1 MLALWCGIVQPIHA
15 IQYVF
20 KLLYLN
26 FIAKIIGL
34 LAWPFCILITL
45 LDVVRDTFG
54 GITLPI
60 SEAINLRAQYHLRG
74 SQPDVQHND
83 NLFSKGLAGQC
94 YYDNGDFEMAK
105 KKMKKGFC
113 FFSLLLFLT
122 HSGHRKKVGKY
133 HSTISKLYGM
143 KKYVE
148 VVNFYE
154 SNPAMQKYAG
164 IVGTKEYIYAL
175 WYSGKTDKAL
185 KLMPQNSL
193 YDELRAMDCERK
205 GKLREAA
212 KYYHS
217 AKKKDEETRVLNLI
231 DDKQREVLRNISDCH
246 SKKDYKRVIELFKSN
261 SFINDRKDARETIC
275 LYIDAIHATSGVSQD
290 LISTIMKYPNIKN
303 ATWDGWHAEYLEK
316 KEDYLAA
323 ADHYKAAGMMA
334 DYQRMLDKEE
344 ERKHIEEE
352 KRIAREKAAAQECE
366 AKGEFLKAA
375 EHYKAAGMMADHQR
389 MLDKEDE
396 RKRIE
401 EEKRIA
407 HETEEAKQLEASG
420 QYGAAAKKFKA
431 LGLTADYER
440 ANKKEHD
447 RRIAQLKEKIKK
459 DYKSETYGEVIK
471 DVESNKELL
480 EDIDIVD
487 CYLWS
492 LWMHDG
498 TEEKAIELV
507 AKYAKQF
514 NTDRW
519 EKLLGNYYKWKKNY
533 EEAIKHY
540 KLANYQ
546 KGIDEIK
553 EKQEEERR
561 KKEEEERRKQDEE
574 RKRKEKEEAM
584 DKFQE
589 CISKALHN
597 MDSDYCDKAL
607 EYLKKTDEDDY
618 ETRSVV
624 ENIKK
629 AIDSLAEEEYG
640 AAKSYFRKA
649 GLPQWADQIDKELE
663 ERGYNYYS
671 SERGTGCSECTNAC
685 AGSCGRSC
693 SNGCGGS
700 CTSSCGGAC
709 SVGRNKRKS

>member
-1 MLALWCGIVQPIHA
+1 
-15 IQYVF
+15 
-20 KLLYLN
+20 
-26 FIAKIIGL
+26 
-34 LAWPFCILITL
+34 
-45 LDVVRDTFG
+45 
-54 GITLPI
+54 
-60 SEAINLRAQYHLRG
+60 
-74 SQPDVQHND
+74 
-83 NLFSKGLAGQC
+83 
-94 YYDNGDFEMAK
+94 MAK

-344 ERKHIEEE
+344 ERKRIEEE
-352 KRIAREKAAAQECE
+352 KRIARETEMARGCE
-366 AKGEFLKAA
+366 ANGKFLEAA
-375 EHYKAAGMMADHQR
+375 DHYKSAFLMNDYQR
-389 MLDKEDE
+389 MLDKEEE

-407 HETEEAKQLEASG
+407 REKQAAHECEERSEFID
-420 QYGAAAKKFKA
+420 AAKRYEKLGMTQEHDRCIEKA
-431 LGLTADYER
+431 TEQAHAKENDGDFAEAAKMFQTLNLTADYER

-447 RRIAQLKEKIKK
+447 RKIAKLKEKIKNEK
-459 DYKSETYGEVIK
+459 NNKAYGDVIEN
-471 DVESNKELL
+471 VESCPELL
-480 EDIDIVD
+480 DDEEIIN

-492 LWMHDG
+492 LWLHRG
-498 TEEKAIELV
+498 TEDKAVEMV
-507 AKYAKQF
+507 RKYAQKF

-519 EKLLGNYYKWKKNY
+519 ESILGHYYAWKSDY
-533 EEAIKHY
+533 QEALKHY
-540 KLANYQ
+540 RLA
-546 KGIDEIK
+546 GMHDEIK
-553 EKQEEERR
+553 KMEDKIEEERR
-561 KKEEEERRKQDEE
+561 RKEEEERS
-574 RKRKEKEEAM
+574 KREEAEKAIE
-584 DKFQE
+584 KFGE
-589 CISKALHN
+589 LIAKAIEKK
-597 MDSDYCDKAL
+597 DSDYCNIAYSYL
-607 EYLKKTDEDDY
+607 EDAGIADEDKKTFI
-618 ETRSVV
+618 
-624 ENIKK
+624 ENIKNAIYSLNNK
-629 AIDSLAEEEYG
+629 EYSEAID
-640 AAKSYFRKA
+640 YFRRA
-649 GLPQWADQIDKELE
+649 GLSEQADQMETELE
-663 ERGYNYYS
+663 YS
-671 SERGTGCSECTNAC
+671 SYGYSPYGSSSGCSGCTSQCSNAC
-685 AGSCGRSC
+685 GRGCQGSCGDQCRSGC
-693 SNGCGGS
+693 S
-700 CTSSCGGAC
+700 GAC
-709 SVGRNKRKS
+709 SVGRNKRKH